1 MPPSFHTSKAVSYVT
16 LAVGIALAVLPQVA
30 TAVPAWAQWI
40 GSALVALTLVKQTLA
55 GSVSDN
61 VRIQS
66 AAEVQAAVVKV
77 TNAVND
83 RIRASGRPP
92 PFPYAPSIRTASTPP
107 EGTPKL

>member
-1 MPPSFHTSKAVSYVT
+1 MLFTTVRVRERLELMPPSFHTSKAVSYVT

-55 GSVSDN
+55 GSVSDK

-83 RIRASGRPP
+83 RIR
-92 PFPYAPSIRTASTPP
+92 TAATPP
-107 EGTPKL
+107 EGTPKP